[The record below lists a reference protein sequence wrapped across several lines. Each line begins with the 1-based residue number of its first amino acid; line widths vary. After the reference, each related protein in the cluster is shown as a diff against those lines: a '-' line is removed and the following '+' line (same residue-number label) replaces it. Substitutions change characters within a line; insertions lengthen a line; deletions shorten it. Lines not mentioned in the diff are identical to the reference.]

1 MGKEVLSIFIDE
13 SGDFGECDIK
23 SPYYIVAM
31 VLHDQSVD
39 IKTSINAL
47 TEHILNLGYENHA
60 VHTGPLIRRESIY
73 VNDDVKLRR
82 SLFNSL
88 FHFTRKLDIHYICAC
103 IKKSECSDTI
113 QLTMKISKAISD
125 VLKRNEELFNKYGQ
139 TIIYYDN
146 GQVELTKIITSV
158 FSSLFSDI
166 EFRKVQPAEYK
177 LFQVAD
183 LICTLELMN
192 IKADNNSFSNSEKL
206 FFGSPR
212 DFKKNVYKHIKP
224 KKL

>member
-1 MGKEVLSIFIDE
+1 
-13 SGDFGECDIK
+13 
-23 SPYYIVAM
+23 
-31 VLHDQSVD
+31 
-39 IKTSINAL
+39 
-47 TEHILNLGYENHA
+47 
-60 VHTGPLIRRESIY
+60 
-73 VNDDVKLRR
+73 
-82 SLFNSL
+82 
-88 FHFTRKLDIHYICAC
+88 
-103 IKKSECSDTI
+103 
-113 QLTMKISKAISD
+113 MKISKAISD
-125 VLKRNEELFNKYGQ
+125 VIKRNEELFKKYGQ

-206 FFGSPR
+206 LFGSPR